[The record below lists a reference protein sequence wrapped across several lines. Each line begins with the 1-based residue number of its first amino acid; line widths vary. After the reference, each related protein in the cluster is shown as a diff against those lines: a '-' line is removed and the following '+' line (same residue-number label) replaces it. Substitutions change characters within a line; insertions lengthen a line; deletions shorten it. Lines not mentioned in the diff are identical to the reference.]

1 MEDVIR
7 LPEPERAGGLPI
19 WTVIAKRRTVR
30 KYRPMPLDLSTVSQL
45 LWACAGIS
53 GERAAFRTSP
63 SAGAR
68 HPAATLLVANNVTGL
83 NPGIYRYDPV
93 AHGLLRV
100 AEGSYGARLRGACL
114 DQEMLE
120 AAPAVFAWNVTPER
134 TTGRYGERGKRYI
147 PMDLGHICQNLYLA
161 ATALGLGCCAVGA
174 FSDAQVNSVFGVD
187 GVNEAILYM
196 ATVGFPVDAR
206 SQ

>member
-19 WTVIAKRRTVR
+19 WTVIASRRTVR

-53 GERAAFRTSP
+53 GGRAAFRTSP

-83 NPGIYRYDPV
+83 N
-93 AHGLLRV
+93 
-100 AEGSYGARLRGACL
+100 
-114 DQEMLE
+114 
-120 AAPAVFAWNVTPER
+120 
-134 TTGRYGERGKRYI
+134 
-147 PMDLGHICQNLYLA
+147 
-161 ATALGLGCCAVGA
+161 
-174 FSDAQVNSVFGVD
+174 
-187 GVNEAILYM
+187 
-196 ATVGFPVDAR
+196 
-206 SQ
+206 